1 MDWKLFAT
9 TFITLF
15 IAEFG
20 DKTQLAAMAASAH
33 SKGAWEVAV
42 AVVLGLAFAGILGFI
57 AGRILSDYL
66 TPAVLRYGAGGLFI
80 LMGIW
85 ILFKPP

>member
-42 AVVLGLAFAGILGFI
+42 DFSYLWESGFF
-57 AGRILSDYL
+57 LNL
-66 TPAVLRYGAGGLFI
+66 L
-80 LMGIW
+80 
-85 ILFKPP
+85 KQ